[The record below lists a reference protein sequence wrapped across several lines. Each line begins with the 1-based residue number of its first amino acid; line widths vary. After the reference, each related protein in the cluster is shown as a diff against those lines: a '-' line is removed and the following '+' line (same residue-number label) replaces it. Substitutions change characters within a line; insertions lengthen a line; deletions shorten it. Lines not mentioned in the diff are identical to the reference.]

1 MKEDPPSDL
10 YLRFEAVA
18 KHFGWSIRQ
27 LSAKLELPSPQV
39 FYDLKS
45 GKLQSIS
52 RKVLELLKKNLPE
65 VSAAWILTGEGDML
79 VAPPA
84 GNTQVIGSNHGTAI
98 NGGAQA
104 PASADAQF
112 REYAMRKDAQV
123 DELLSQ
129 NGRLIRIIERLTEK
143 GK

>member
-1 MKEDPPSDL
+1 MKKVS
-10 YLRFEAVA
+10 EALTDYFKAHGITQDAIAERLGV
-18 KHFGWSIRQ
+18 SQ
-27 LSAKLELPSPQV
+27 QYVSKLL
-39 FYDLKS
+39 S
-45 GKLQSIS
+45 GKAEFGKRQAQKFGKLFGIQPSW
-52 RKVLELLKKNLPE
+52 L
-65 VSAAWILTGEGDML
+65 LTGEGDML
-79 VAPPA
+79 TAPPA

-104 PASADAQF
+104 PAGADAQF

>member
-1 MKEDPPSDL
+1 MKKVS
-10 YLRFEAVA
+10 EALTDYFKARGITQDAIAERLGV
-18 KHFGWSIRQ
+18 SQ
-27 LSAKLELPSPQV
+27 QYVSKLL
-39 FYDLKS
+39 S
-45 GKLQSIS
+45 GKAEFGKRQAQ
-52 RKVLELLKKNLPE
+52 KFGELFGIQPSWL
-65 VSAAWILTGEGDML
+65 LTGEGDML
-79 VAPPA
+79 TAPPA

-104 PASADAQF
+104 PASANAQF

>member
-1 MKEDPPSDL
+1 M
-10 YLRFEAVA
+10 
-18 KHFGWSIRQ
+18 RQ

-45 GKLQSIS
+45 GKLQGVS
-52 RKVLELLKKNLPE
+52 RNVLELLKKNLPE
-65 VSAAWILTGEGDML
+65 VSAAWILTGEGAML
-79 VAPPA
+79 AAPA
-84 GNTQVIGSNHGTAI
+84 SGNTQVIGKNNGTAI
-98 NGGAQA
+98 NGGGSVQA
-104 PASADAQF
+104 PAGADAQF

>member
-1 MKEDPPSDL
+1 MKKVS
-10 YLRFEAVA
+10 EALTDYFKARGITQDAIAERLGV
-18 KHFGWSIRQ
+18 SQ
-27 LSAKLELPSPQV
+27 QYVSKLL
-39 FYDLKS
+39 S
-45 GKLQSIS
+45 GKAEFGKRQAQ
-52 RKVLELLKKNLPE
+52 KFGELFGIQPSWL
-65 VSAAWILTGEGDML
+65 LTGEGDML

>member
-1 MKEDPPSDL
+1 MKKVS
-10 YLRFEAVA
+10 EALTDYFKARGITQDAIAERLGV
-18 KHFGWSIRQ
+18 SQ
-27 LSAKLELPSPQV
+27 QYVSKLL
-39 FYDLKS
+39 S
-45 GKLQSIS
+45 GKAEFGKRQAQ
-52 RKVLELLKKNLPE
+52 KFGELFGIQPSWL
-65 VSAAWILTGEGDML
+65 LTGEGDML
-79 VAPPA
+79 TAPPA

>member
-1 MKEDPPSDL
+1 MYVNVSQRFIQAVD
-10 YLRFEAVA
+10 YLIGCKRLKNQAD
-18 KHFGWSIRQ
+18 
-27 LSAKLELPSPQV
+27 LSARLSLSKGYVSQIVQGKREPSEQV
-39 FYDLKS
+39 VSKFAN
-45 GKLQSIS
+45 IF
-52 RKVLELLKKNLPE
+52 PE
-65 VSAAWILTGEGDML
+65 VNRTWLLTGDGDML
-79 VAPPA
+79 TAPPA

-129 NGRLIRIIERLTEK
+129 NGRLIRIIERLTEEK
-143 GK
+143 K

>member
-1 MKEDPPSDL
+1 MKKVS
-10 YLRFEAVA
+10 EALTDYFKARGITQDAIADRLGV
-18 KHFGWSIRQ
+18 SQ
-27 LSAKLELPSPQV
+27 QYVSKLL
-39 FYDLKS
+39 S
-45 GKLQSIS
+45 GKAEFGKKQAQ
-52 RKVLELLKKNLPE
+52 RFGELFGIQPSWL
-65 VSAAWILTGEGDML
+65 LTGEGEML
-79 VAPPA
+79 AQAQAPVPA
-84 GNTQVIGSNHGTAI
+84 HGNTQVIGSNHGTAI

-104 PASADAQF
+104 PASANAQF

>member
-1 MKEDPPSDL
+1 MKKVS
-10 YLRFEAVA
+10 EALTDYFKARGITQDAIAERLGV
-18 KHFGWSIRQ
+18 SQ
-27 LSAKLELPSPQV
+27 QYVSKLL
-39 FYDLKS
+39 S
-45 GKLQSIS
+45 GKAEFGKRQAQ
-52 RKVLELLKKNLPE
+52 KFGELFGIQPSWL
-65 VSAAWILTGEGDML
+65 LTGEGDML
-79 VAPPA
+79 IAPPA